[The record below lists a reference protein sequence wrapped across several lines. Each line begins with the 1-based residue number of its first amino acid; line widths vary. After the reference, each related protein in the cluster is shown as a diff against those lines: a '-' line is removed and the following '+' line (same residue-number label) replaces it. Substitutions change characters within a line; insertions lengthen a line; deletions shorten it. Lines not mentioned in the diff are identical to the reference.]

1 MKKSILIF
9 LNFCLLFSLSLFAK
23 EKELFFKTFP
33 PPYEKIG
40 VVGAFPTTGNFLRYL
55 GYDYSFLDK
64 ENDFSSLLDEYPVL
78 VLPSGLLS
86 QVDKEKFK
94 TELELFVGRGGVVFV
109 FSQEKCEDFKALPG
123 NLEGVGY
130 LEAQSSF
137 KKSTRVFLYHPVIG
151 NLNKEILDIHTD
163 GYFTKYPE
171 NSEIILRLSS
181 NFMPALLIYKYGK
194 GYVIATNFYS
204 PYALKDETL
213 SKDEEILIKN
223 ILDWAKC
230 KALNYPV
237 VNFKDSIKIE
247 IPSIREISQMIK
259 YSREIQSWVEAFG
272 KKTGMKEKDYKEF
285 GEYQKE
291 LEKLLEVKLKM
302 RLENPKKKI
311 VDFKE
316 KIFDFKKKKL
326 AQEIY
331 TYKGFDSCGLW
342 RFSYE
347 VFDKDGNLFEKKSLV
362 FYVKDEKRIK
372 KVKLP
377 DLSFSIDTVI
387 SDQFFFGEDVPFFVC
402 VYNRA
407 FLPQEVIVKYWDD
420 NKGKKPGWVKW
431 YGANAYKKIKV
442 PQKSVSGFFF
452 IHRHVNNLRGS
463 AFDAYFYDSQGK
475 KLGYFIKGIQPYK
488 RRPSLKIDLDK
499 KFIEKK
505 KVKLILNLKN
515 LKEERRKIRVNIYV
529 FDCARNI
536 IFKKTAE
543 LILKPEETKTFSADF
558 VFQPLDSQNPSI
570 ITIEAKEDK
579 RVVGTACDYIF

>member
-1 MKKSILIF
+1 MKKLILILIF
-9 LNFCLLFSLSLFAK
+9 VFFHLSLFAK
-23 EKELFFKTFP
+23 EKELFFKTSP
-33 PPYEKIG
+33 TYKKIG
-40 VVGAFPTTGNFLRYL
+40 IVGAFPTTGNFLRYL

-64 ENDFSSLLDEYPVL
+64 ECDFSSLFDEYPVL
-78 VLPSGLLS
+78 VIPSGLLS
-86 QVDKEKFK
+86 QVDKERFK
-94 TELELFVGRGGVVFV
+94 AELEIFVGRGGVVFV
-109 FSQEKCEDFKALPG
+109 FSQEKGEDFKALPG
-123 NLEGVGY
+123 NLEGAGY
-130 LEAQSSF
+130 LEAQSGF

-163 GYFTKYPE
+163 GYFTKYPK

-204 PYALKDETL
+204 PYALEEKAL

-237 VNFKDSIKIE
+237 VNLKDSIKIE
-247 IPSIREISQMIK
+247 ISSIREISQIIK
-259 YSREIQSWVEAFG
+259 FSQEIQSWVEAFG
-272 KKTGMKEKDYKEF
+272 EKVGMKEEDYKEF
-285 GEYQKE
+285 QEYQKE
-291 LEKLLEVKLKM
+291 LEKLLEVRLKM

-316 KIFDFKKKKL
+316 KIFDLKKKKL
-326 AQEIY
+326 AKEIY

-342 RFSYE
+342 KFSYE
-347 VFDKDGNLFEKKSLV
+347 IFDKDGNLFEKKSLL

-387 SDQFFFGEDVPFFVC
+387 SEYFFFGEDVPFFVC

-407 FLPQEVIVKYWDD
+407 SSPQEVIVKYWDD
-420 NKGKKPGWVKW
+420 NKRKKPGWVKW

-442 PQKSVSGFFF
+442 PAKSMSGFFF
-452 IHRHVNNLRGS
+452 IHRHINNLRGS

-488 RRPSLKIDLDK
+488 RKPSLKIELDK
-499 KFIEKK
+499 KFTEKK
-505 KVKLILNLKN
+505 KVRLILNLKN
-515 LKEERRKIRVNIYV
+515 LKEKKRKIKVDIHV

-536 IFKKTAE
+536 IFKKLAE
-543 LILKPEETKTFSADF
+543 LILKPKEIKTFSTDF

-579 RVVGTACDYIF
+579 RVVGTACDYIY